1 MRKKTHVA
9 WCVDLAANAANI
21 SEKNSGVAPR
31 FHFFMHKGITML
43 SG

>member
-21 SEKNSGVAPR
+21 SEKNSGNTTIA
-31 FHFFMHKGITML
+31 
-43 SG
+43 